1 MRHQSTVYDGSRS
14 APLPL
19 LDVNG
24 TAVVLN
30 CDRSTVYRL
39 LRDGDLSAVRVGKRR
54 RIRPEDIES
63 YLERGREGKDT
74 A

>member
-1 MRHQSTVYDGSRS
+1 MPHETTLYDGARS

-24 TAVVLN
+24 AAVVLN

-39 LRDGDLSAVRVGKRR
+39 LRDGELEAVRVGCRK
-54 RIRPEDIES
+54 RIRPEDIER
-63 YLERGREGKDT
+63 YIERGRS
-74 A
+74 AR